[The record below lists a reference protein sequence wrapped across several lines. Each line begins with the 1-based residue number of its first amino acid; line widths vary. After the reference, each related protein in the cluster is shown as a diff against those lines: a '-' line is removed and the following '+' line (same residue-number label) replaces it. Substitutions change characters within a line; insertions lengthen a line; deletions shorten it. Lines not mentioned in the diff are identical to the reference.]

1 MIYVHW
7 IFFLIYAFFVLA
19 AMIAVLMDN
28 RQPSKTMAWILV
40 LVFFPVIGI
49 ILYFFFGQNT
59 RKEKLISQQS
69 MDQLTKRSML
79 GFAEQQNL
87 VLPDEHSVLIKL
99 FTSQNWALPFKSNE
113 TDMYTDGYGF
123 FHDLLRDIAK
133 ARHHIHLESYII
145 CDDPLGYLVSD
156 ALIDK
161 AKEGVEVRFIY
172 DDVGCWNVPNAFF
185 ERMRNAGI
193 DVHAFM
199 PVKFPAFTSKVN
211 YRNHR
216 KLCVIDGKVGYIGGM
231 NLALRYAKGG
241 RGRDW
246 CDTHLRVCGAVVSSL
261 QRSFID
267 DWYLVDHSILRDDKY
282 YPAPTVEPNDCLAQV
297 VLSSPLLPWNGLMQG
312 YVSLIYEA
320 RKYVYI
326 ETPYFIPPQP
336 VLMALTTKALAGVD
350 VCVMLPEHADRW
362 FVEHAARSYI
372 DRAHDAGVKFYL
384 YQPGINHSK
393 LLIIDDMVC
402 SCGSTNIDFRSFEN
416 NCESN
421 LFIYDTEMALRMKHL
436 FLGDLAHCSPLDEN
450 YLFQHHTIHQRLADG
465 VVRMFSPLM

>member
-113 TDMYTDGYGF
+113 TDIYTDGYGF
-123 FHDLLRDIAK
+123 FHALLRDIAK

-145 CDDPLGYLVSD
+145 CDDPLGYLISD

-172 DDVGCWNVPNAFF
+172 DDVGCWNVPNAFLNVCATQAS
-185 ERMRNAGI
+185 MY
-193 DVHAFM
+193 M
-199 PVKFPAFTSKVN
+199 P
-211 YRNHR
+211 
-216 KLCVIDGKVGYIGGM
+216 
-231 NLALRYAKGG
+231 
-241 RGRDW
+241 
-246 CDTHLRVCGAVVSSL
+246 
-261 QRSFID
+261 
-267 DWYLVDHSILRDDKY
+267 
-282 YPAPTVEPNDCLAQV
+282 
-297 VLSSPLLPWNGLMQG
+297 
-312 YVSLIYEA
+312 
-320 RKYVYI
+320 
-326 ETPYFIPPQP
+326 
-336 VLMALTTKALAGVD
+336 
-350 VCVMLPEHADRW
+350 
-362 FVEHAARSYI
+362 
-372 DRAHDAGVKFYL
+372 
-384 YQPGINHSK
+384 
-393 LLIIDDMVC
+393 
-402 SCGSTNIDFRSFEN
+402 SC
-416 NCESN
+416 
-421 LFIYDTEMALRMKHL
+421 
-436 FLGDLAHCSPLDEN
+436 P
-450 YLFQHHTIHQRLADG
+450 
-465 VVRMFSPLM
+465 